1 MASERP
7 RLVHLITRLELGG
20 AQQNTL
26 YCAAHHD
33 RSRFDV
39 GLWAGQGGILD
50 SEARSLRD
58 ADVKLLSWLA
68 HAIEPG
74 RDAVA
79 LARLSAML
87 VGVDVL
93 HTHSSKAGILGRLA
107 AKAAGVRAVVHT
119 VHGWSF
125 NDVQTA
131 GVRRA
136 YVELERAAARMTD
149 RLICVSESDRDK
161 GLGLGI
167 GVPEQYRVVRSGI
180 DPALYLAR
188 AGAREGVRASL
199 GFDAGDVVVGSIAN
213 FKPQKAPLDFI
224 EAARLASRRA
234 PHLKFVLAGDG
245 ELRDAVIRA
254 IDQAG
259 LESSVRLLGW
269 RQDVPDLLAA
279 MDVFM
284 LTSLFEGL
292 PRAVLQAMAAA
303 LPVVVTDT
311 GGTREVVTDGVNG
324 YLTAAGDV
332 EALARGVVAL
342 ASDGDRR
349 RSFGAAGQAR
359 LGADFDIREMV
370 RDLEQI
376 YDELLG
382 RGTNVPSYAT
392 KASHLGAPPAKH

>member
-33 RSRFDV
+33 RSRFAV

-50 SEARSLRD
+50 SEARALRD
-58 ADVKLLSWLA
+58 TDVKLLPWFS
-68 HAIEPG
+68 HAIQPW
-74 RDAVA
+74 RDAGA
-79 LARLSAML
+79 LARLAAML

-125 NDVQTA
+125 NDVQPDP
-131 GVRRA
+131 VRRA
-136 YVELERAAARMTD
+136 YIELERAAARMTD
-149 RLICVSESDRDK
+149 RLICVSESDRAK
-161 GLGLGI
+161 GLALGI
-167 GVPEQYRVVRSGI
+167 GLPEQYRVVRSGI

-188 AGAREGVRASL
+188 AGARERVRAAL
-199 GFDAGDVVVGSIAN
+199 GFEPVDVVVGSIAN

-224 EAARLASRRA
+224 EAARRALRQA
-234 PHLKFVLAGDG
+234 PHVKFMLAGDG
-245 ELRDAVIRA
+245 ELRDAVVRA
-254 IDQAG
+254 IGEAG
-259 LESSVRLLGW
+259 LGRAVRLLGW

-311 GGTREVVTDGVNG
+311 GGTREVVDDGVTG
-324 YLTAAGDV
+324 YLTRAGDV
-332 EALARGVVAL
+332 DALAQGVVAL
-342 ASDGDRR
+342 ASDRELRR
-349 RSFGAAGQAR
+349 RFGIAGQAR
-359 LGADFDIREMV
+359 LGAAFDIRGMV
-370 RDLEQI
+370 LDLERI

-382 RGTNVPSYAT
+382 RGTELSPHAT
-392 KASHLGAPPAKH
+392 AASHLGSPSAKH